1 MSTDHTNHA
10 ADDHATRHRLADLER
25 KRGNGHPAVA
35 DLLGPTRTIRL
46 GEHTDGRTHRLPP
59 GEEVCI
65 RNDSGRYFVLRI
77 GGLS

>member
-25 KRGNGHPAVA
+25 GNGLPCG
-35 DLLGPTRTIRL
+35 DPLGPTRTIRL